1 MYGGAFVCL
10 WFVVVVGCLFLHHA
24 STLVHR
30 WALEH
35 SVYILMKCLCVCT
48 HNLQFDSLAIQLD
61 GADLKVH
68 PNGADVA
75 FCVGIILNRDQNR
88 TELG

>member
-1 MYGGAFVCL
+1 MYV
-10 WFVVVVGCLFLHHA
+10 
-24 STLVHR
+24 
-30 WALEH
+30 
-35 SVYILMKCLCVCT
+35 LMKCLCVCT

-75 FCVGIILNRDQNR
+75 FCVGIILKRDQNR
-88 TELG
+88 AELANITEI